1 MTKQDIWNSNL
12 LAKFDLITAER
23 IAAYLKLRIYELEEQ
38 NARRTIAFGDDTDN
52 MVWSARIIE
61 LRELMVHINGDLN
74 SMMND
79 MENMSRKV

>member
-1 MTKQDIWNSNL
+1 
-12 LAKFDLITAER
+12 
-23 IAAYLKLRIYELEEQ
+23 
-38 NARRTIAFGDDTDN
+38 

>member
-1 MTKQDIWNSNL
+1 MLSDIP
-12 LAKFDLITAER
+12 LITAER

-38 NARRTIAFGDDTDN
+38 KARRTIAFGDDTDN
-52 MVWSARIIE
+52 MVWSARITE